1 MNEQV
6 TDKEEYQTNR
16 RRMCWT
22 ALGLMIAC
30 TATTIY
36 EPPRT
41 SEVNR
46 ILIAHYLAL
55 PGLVGA

>member
-6 TDKEEYQTNR
+6 TDKEEYQSNR

-22 ALGLMIAC
+22 ALGMMIAC

-36 EPPRT
+36 DPARM
-41 SEVNR
+41 SAADS
-46 ILIAHYLAL
+46 ILIAQYLAL